1 MDPNLIALADPDPD
15 PKLFALAEL
24 DPEENGIM
32 HILIF
37 FLNPFL
43 FPPHC
48 SANTIHVLVP
58 AIFLTVTW
66 LLAINAF

>member
-1 MDPNLIALADPDPD
+1 VDPNLFALADPDPD
-15 PKLFALAEL
+15 PKLFVLA
-24 DPEENGIM
+24 DPYPEENGMM

-48 SANTIHVLVP
+48 SANTIHVLVH
-58 AIFLTVTW
+58 AMFLTVTW
-66 LLAINAF
+66 L